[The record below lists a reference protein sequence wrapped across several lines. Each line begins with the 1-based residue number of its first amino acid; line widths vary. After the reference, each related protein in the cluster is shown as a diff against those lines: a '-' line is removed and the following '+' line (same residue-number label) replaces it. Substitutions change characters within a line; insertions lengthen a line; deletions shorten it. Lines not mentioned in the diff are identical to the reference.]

1 MKLKTAIFVYAA
13 CGVVF
18 LLCLVPALTGC
29 FQAAELAVFRA
40 LCPAKG
46 SFYSAFLKA
55 ITLLGNW
62 RSAVLIAALLLAV
75 PKRGFRLKIALP
87 AAATA
92 LFSVALNEGLK
103 ALVARARPAVAL
115 FSERGFSFPSG
126 HAMNNGALYF
136 TLFLLANRYLK
147 KGPLKTAV
155 LCLLGLL
162 PVLIAF
168 SRVALGVHYLSDVLA
183 GLAVG
188 LALAVTAFQI
198 TVKNMGA
205 LQAAAQ
211 KKRRIKWG

>member
-1 MKLKTAIFVYAA
+1 MKIKTAITVYAA

-18 LLCLVPALTGC
+18 AFCLVPALTGR

-40 LCPAKG
+40 LCPAGG
-46 SFYSAFLKA
+46 SFYAALLKA

-62 RSAVLIAALLLAV
+62 KSAVLIAALLLAV
-75 PKRGFRLKIALP
+75 PRRGFRLKIALP

-92 LFSVALNEGLK
+92 LFSVALNEGIK

-136 TLFLLANRYLK
+136 TLFLLAHRYLK
-147 KGPLKTAV
+147 KGALKTAV
-155 LCLLGLL
+155 LCLLGIL
-162 PVLIAF
+162 PVFIAF

-188 LALAVTAFQI
+188 FALATAAFQI
-198 TVKNMGA
+198 TVKNKGA

-211 KKRRIKWG
+211 KSVK